1 MRYEVGSFL
10 YLLRGPGMDRY
21 IHEGW
26 KRTTLA
32 LRAIEIPFTR
42 FWTCGYPM
50 QQYHGW
56 AQFLRASSLTV
67 VQCMTDIDV
76 RGMIF
81 IDGSMD

>member
-32 LRAIEIPFTR
+32 LRAIEMPFTH
-42 FWTCGYPM
+42 FWACGYPR

-56 AQFLRASSLTV
+56 VLFLRASPLTV
-67 VQCMTDIDV
+67 VQLHDRLM
-76 RGMIF
+76 
-81 IDGSMD
+81 